1 MKEEEGLERE
11 AQKNRVLA
19 EMIAYRKHLNMEFA
33 RVFLEAG
40 PVTQVIAANI
50 KEYEK

>member
-1 MKEEEGLERE
+1 MERE

-33 RVFLEAG
+33 RAFLEAG
-40 PVTQVIAANI
+40 PVTEVISANI
-50 KEYEK
+50 KAFE